1 MNADQQRFRGLMQ
14 DIDRIMSA
22 ALDLLPEHMVS
33 SAKSSWYRD
42 IMCALDNDSGFIE
55 EKKHRMEDTLE
66 EWLDETEDRT

>member
-1 MNADQQRFRGLMQ
+1 MNVDQQRFRGLMQ
-14 DIDRIMSA
+14 DIDRIMSE

-42 IMCALDNDSGFIE
+42 IMCALDSDSGFIE
-55 EKKHRMEDTLE
+55 ENKNRMEDTLE